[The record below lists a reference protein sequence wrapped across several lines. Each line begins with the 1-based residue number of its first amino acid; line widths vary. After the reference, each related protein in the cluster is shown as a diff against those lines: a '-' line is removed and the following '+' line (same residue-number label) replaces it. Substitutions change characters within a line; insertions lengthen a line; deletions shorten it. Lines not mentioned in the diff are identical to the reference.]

1 MELARDLLADVE
13 GVLVIERC
21 LLALENIQFG
31 SDRTS
36 PYTFVLLLQT
46 VNQLVELGFR
56 ASLKTCFALLFQVIH
71 QDFLTHLLEVC
82 LPLYM

>member
-1 MELARDLLADVE
+1 MELARDLLADLE
-13 GVLVIERC
+13 GVRVIERC

-36 PYTFVLLLQT
+36 HFTVVPLLQT
-46 VNQLVELGFR
+46 LNQLVELRFR
-56 ASLKTCFALLFQVIH
+56 ALLSTRFALLFQVIH
-71 QDFLTHLLEVC
+71 QDFLSHLLEVC